1 MQLHQVAQRSVDLD
15 QSIEFYRDVLGAR
28 FITKYDPPGLA
39 FFDLDGVR
47 LLLEGGASSATLY
60 LWVEDIEAA
69 HQRLAARGVAFDA
82 PPHLIHRDDAGEF
95 GPPGE
100 EEWMAFFK
108 DPAGNIL
115 AIASRRAPMP

>member
-1 MQLHQVAQRSVDLD
+1 MQLHQVAQRAIDLD
-15 QSIEFYRDVLGAR
+15 QSIEFYRDALGAR
-28 FITKYDPPGLA
+28 FIVKYDPPGLA

-69 HQRLAARGVAFDA
+69 HRRLAARGVAFDA
-82 PPHLIHRDDAGEF
+82 PPHLIHRDDTGEF

-115 AIASRRAPMP
+115 AIASRRAP